1 MGAQVAAL
9 SGVAAAAVYSPQQ
22 ALPAQAIQQ
31 FLADPAALLAQYPDG
46 GGQLIARVR
55 DLAASDP
62 ATLDPL
68 IGLLTNANQ
77 GQATAI
83 GTALGQVATMA
94 VKTDQAYAVHIQEAI
109 ASADKSRAA
118 GVKGGTDIGSDKPKI
133 GSAVTTKNQVEG
145 VTERGAAP
153 ISVGSEV
160 YLDELVRTGVS
171 GMAQMLFVDRTNLSV
186 GPVTEIR
193 LDKFVF
199 DPGGG
204 SGNVVLV
211 ATQGVFR
218 FITGALPSKDYTI
231 RTPFASLG
239 VRGTAFNVV
248 LPQRAGAVPGHCATE
263 DIELLRGEV
272 IVTTISSR
280 VVPLTTPNTKLT
292 VDCHGGTEG
301 PTPTTQPI
309 VNFAALGDPVTHFA
323 PADAQFAFNAVTGNV
338 GLGAA
343 GVGTGGGGGG
353 GGGTG
358 AGGGG
363 AVGTGQNF
371 SLGGGFLALT
381 SLNLRTAVATT
392 PSPQTLPS
400 LTLSTSSTTTRA
412 LGPDRFYSRSL
423 KQTPR

>member
-1 MGAQVAAL
+1 MGAEVAAL

-22 ALPAQAIQQ
+22 ALSAQAIQQ
-31 FLADPAALLAQYPDG
+31 FVADPIALLAEYPDG

-62 ATLDPL
+62 ATLNPL

-83 GTALGQVATMA
+83 GTGLGQVATMA
-94 VKTDQAYAVHIQEAI
+94 VKTDQAYAVQIQEAI
-109 ASADKSRAA
+109 VSADKSRAD
-118 GVKGGTDIGSDKPKI
+118 VKGGTDIGSDRPKI

-145 VTERGAAP
+145 VTEKGAAP
-153 ISVGSEV
+153 ISVGSQV

-193 LDKFVF
+193 LDKFVY

-248 LPQRAGAVPGHCATE
+248 LPQLAGASDKRCATE

-272 IVTTISSR
+272 IVTTISSK
-280 VVPLTTPNTKLT
+280 VVRSRR
-292 VDCHGGTEG
+292 
-301 PTPTTQPI
+301 PTR
-309 VNFAALGDPVTHFA
+309 N
-323 PADAQFAFNAVTGNV
+323 
-338 GLGAA
+338 
-343 GVGTGGGGGG
+343 
-353 GGGTG
+353 
-358 AGGGG
+358 
-363 AVGTGQNF
+363 
-371 SLGGGFLALT
+371 
-381 SLNLRTAVATT
+381 
-392 PSPQTLPS
+392 
-400 LTLSTSSTTTRA
+400 
-412 LGPDRFYSRSL
+412 
-423 KQTPR
+423 